1 MELESDS
8 RPPANRQNQPRFNLS
23 HPLEIMLLAKMRIA
37 AVKDKVK
44 EFSYKVSGGN
54 LGSLFDGTEKVL
66 SWDSFHWYN
75 RGIYTP

>member
-37 AVKDKVK
+37 GAESAETSPIPTRIRTSGPPAFAIPAVRAAK
-44 EFSYKVSGGN
+44 
-54 LGSLFDGTEKVL
+54 
-66 SWDSFHWYN
+66 
-75 RGIYTP
+75 

>member
-37 AVKDKVK
+37 AGRPGRPDN
-44 EFSYKVSGGN
+44 SGRPRQDRRLIGN
-54 LGSLFDGTEKVL
+54 PS
-66 SWDSFHWYN
+66 
-75 RGIYTP
+75 